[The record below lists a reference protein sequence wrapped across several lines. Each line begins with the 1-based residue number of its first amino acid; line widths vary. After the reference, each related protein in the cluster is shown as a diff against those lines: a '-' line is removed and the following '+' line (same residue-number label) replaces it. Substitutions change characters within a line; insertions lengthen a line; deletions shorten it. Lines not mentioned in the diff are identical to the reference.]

1 MNMLTE
7 TNNNSMKHDVEQ
19 LFAAGGLL
27 RTEERTV
34 EGMTFHLLQPASV
47 AGNEILCDYSLFDD
61 LPVPCILLDVNDAI
75 LIPDMDL
82 SGLCWPKVL
91 TAAQILIYDIDE
103 RDPMIRSWIAYVLG
117 EERCRNAAP
126 MQTERYLHA
135 EAKSIGEKVL
145 SKLWI
150 RVEAAKVQVSMHD
163 IEEALAYDKGF
174 YSGDTAESLYC
185 WRRKDALKLRDD
197 VNALLDGIKNGLAAE
212 KAHHD
217 ETLTSGYIARVISRI
232 EGYTGRAVVSRE
244 FYDETLRHMDD
255 PLYIA
260 AWHLVDEIIDSAADN
275 EDMKEALIDT
285 LTAFGNREL
294 RQEALGF

>member
-1 MNMLTE
+1 
-7 TNNNSMKHDVEQ
+7 MKHDVEQ

-27 RTEERTV
+27 HTEERKV

-47 AGNEILCDYSLFDD
+47 TGNEILCDYSLFDNQS
-61 LPVPCILLDVNDAI
+61 VPRILLNINDAI

-91 TAAQILIYDIDE
+91 TAAQILIYGIDE
-103 RDPMIRSWIAYVLG
+103 TDPMIRGWIAYVLG
-117 EERCRNAAP
+117 EEKCRNAEP
-126 MQTERYLHA
+126 IQTERYLHT
-135 EAKSIGEKVL
+135 EAKSIGERVL

-150 RVEAAKVQVSMHD
+150 RVEAAKAQVSMHD
-163 IEEALAYDKGF
+163 IEAALVYDKAF

-185 WRRKDALKLRDD
+185 WRRKDELKLRDD
-197 VNALLDGIKNGLAAE
+197 VTALLDDIRNGLAAE
-212 KAHHD
+212 KAHHY
-217 ETLTSGYIARVISRI
+217 ETLTSGYIARVISGI
-232 EGYTGRAVVSRE
+232 EGYTERAVVSRE

-260 AWHLVDEIIDSAADN
+260 AWHLVDEIVDSAADN
-275 EDMKEALIDT
+275 EDIKEALIDT